1 MSMPRCFQSHLLTS
15 QAGPSHTLPCCALP
29 HSQGEIEPTPYFYQN
44 LGEAE
49 MVVSIFCFMRL
60 MGYPAEKITI
70 LSTYNGQKH
79 LIRDVVERRCAQ
91 HPLFGRPAKVSMAD
105 KDQGQQTQLCA
116 VFFALSLTGLTS
128 FFDSGI
134 LFQAFLSFW
143 LAS

>member
-1 MSMPRCFQSHLLTS
+1 MR
-15 QAGPSHTLPCCALP
+15 ALP
-29 HSQGEIEPTPYFYQN
+29 LWLASMHAYPPLISNESFMNVCVCVESPKQGEIEPTPYFYQN

-91 HPLFGRPAKVSMAD
+91 HPLFGRPAKVRTA
-105 KDQGQQTQLCA
+105 CA
-116 VFFALSLTGLTS
+116 ARAMQRRGRLQCTVCCMCLDGSPVF
-128 FFDSGI
+128 DR
-134 LFQAFLSFW
+134 
-143 LAS
+143 